1 MGRTILNADN
11 YDNNRVEAI
20 TAKLEQ
26 SAYINKRQIVIHDY
40 YFTTSKGLIAWVKL
54 GKVLVDEIH
63 ARAIRAAS
71 KNFRTITYTPKL
83 ARDRRNSLD
92 KILLEFKKN
101 EPDFRYIIRNG
112 NDDLKVLVK
121 RISEMNHV
129 PYWKYELHH
138 LGALSPLKPTT
149 PMAEEDRQEVAGPI
163 DGFSSPKSSGRP
175 GFLPKDEIFQRLQRF
190 LNGFSPESQSKDLQS
205 LCSVSENTKYST
217 QLIHKHIM
225 VKLTS

>member
-1 MGRTILNADN
+1 MGQTILNADN

-26 SAYINKRQIVIHDY
+26 SAYINKRQIVIQDY

-63 ARAIRAAS
+63 ATAIRAAS

-92 KILLEFKKN
+92 KILLDFKKH

-112 NDDLKVLVK
+112 DNDLKVLVK
-121 RISEMNHV
+121 RISEMNHM
-129 PYWKYELHH
+129 PYRKYELQN
-138 LGALSPLKPTT
+138 LGALSPLKPTP
-149 PMAEEDRQEVAGPI
+149 PMNEDDRQDVAG
-163 DGFSSPKSSGRP
+163 S
-175 GFLPKDEIFQRLQRF
+175 
-190 LNGFSPESQSKDLQS
+190 
-205 LCSVSENTKYST
+205 
-217 QLIHKHIM
+217 
-225 VKLTS
+225 